1 MPENLVPRLAATVL
15 ALRDAAEGFEVLM
28 LRRNLNSDF
37 VGGAYVFPGG
47 GVDPTDATPEAAA
60 RTWDADDVAASQR
73 LDLDSGGLAFY
84 VAALRELFEE
94 AGLLVACGPEGA
106 PLALED
112 RALSARL
119 SEYRRLVN
127 AKEFRFFD
135 VLERESIFLDI
146 RGMAYLA
153 HWVTPLGAPRRFDTR
168 FFVVMTPEGQ
178 TATHD
183 AGETVADRWLRPRE
197 ALDAHGRGEFMMIL
211 PTIRTL
217 ESIAEYTSARDV
229 LAYARNLS
237 AVARVEPRLVRRAGE
252 TQILLPD
259 DPDYGD

>member
-1 MPENLVPRLAATVL
+1 MSENLVTRLAATVL
-15 ALRDAAEGFEVLM
+15 ALRDTSQGFEVLM

-47 GVDPTDATPEAAA
+47 GVDPTDSTPEAAH
-60 RTWDADDVAASQR
+60 RTWGADDAAASQQ
-73 LDLDSGGLAFY
+73 LNLATGGLAFY

-94 AGLLVACGPEGA
+94 AGLLVARGLEGDA
-106 PLALED
+106 LALKD
-112 RALSARL
+112 RALRARL
-119 SEYRRLVN
+119 VEYRRMVN
-127 AKEFRFFD
+127 AKELRFVD
-135 VLERESIFLDI
+135 VLERESLFLDI
-146 RGMAYLA
+146 GGVAYLA

-197 ALDAHGRGEFMMIL
+197 ALDAHGRGELVMIL

-217 ESIAEYTSARDV
+217 ESIADYASAREV
-229 LAYARNLS
+229 MSYARNLS
-237 AVARVEPRLVRRAGE
+237 TVPRVEPRLVRRAGE
-252 TQILLPD
+252 TQILLPG